1 MVFYDSKTVPENIS
15 ITKLSTFSSEFNAI
29 QCLLEYIKHKVI
41 KNKLWTSLSEDNI
54 FYKGEPT

>member
-15 ITKLSTFSSEFNAI
+15 ITKLSAFSSELNAT
-29 QCLLEYIKHKVI
+29 QCLLGYIKHKVI